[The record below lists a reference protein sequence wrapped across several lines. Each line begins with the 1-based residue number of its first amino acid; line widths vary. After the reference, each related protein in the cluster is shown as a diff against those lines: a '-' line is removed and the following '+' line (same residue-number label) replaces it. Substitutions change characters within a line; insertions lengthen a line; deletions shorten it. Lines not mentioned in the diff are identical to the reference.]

1 MKMLK
6 ELKRLPYLI
15 ILLIFVVL
23 IFFKVVPTNRIK
35 NTTSSD
41 LVVFGDNIKTDYK
54 PFIENGG
61 IYISTDTISKLID
74 SDIYYDKVATKLIIT
89 TSDRL
94 IKFKID
100 ENKMTENFVDK
111 QITTPAKIVND
122 MSYLDINLVKDVYGV
137 KVEYNE
143 KTNTITIDKKDTS
156 GIAVKYN
163 RVNVYEDLSTKSNV
177 IEHLNNTNTVTVY
190 DESLNHNR
198 WYKIKTDTGVVGYI
212 SKNNVDLNNTNNENK
227 NETDDTTQTS
237 NEKITMFWQYGSD
250 LNTLGSKIEGVDVV
264 SPTWYELS
272 NKNGEISSKYSS
284 AYFNQAKQN
293 RYKLWPIVTNGIDD
307 VNYTPD
313 VTSAMLN
320 SEQNREAFIKNLLRI
335 AKEDKIDGINI
346 DFEQLYDNDRDV
358 FTQFIKELTSIFR
371 SENITVSVDTYFVR
385 YLDRQNIGRF
395 CDYMILMGYDHR
407 GSWSSEAGSIADI
420 PWVEENI
427 VSMLNDSNIPASKII
442 LGVPFYTRIWR
453 TNTSTNNLTSSVYS
467 MEDCVDFI
475 NRNDLAKVWDADA
488 GQNYVETQVGNTK
501 YQLWIEDADSMKQ
514 RIEIVK
520 KYNLAGISAWRKG
533 LETNDIWNVILENM
547 K

>member
-23 IFFKVVPTNRIK
+23 IFFKVIPTNRIK

-212 SKNNVDLNNTNNENK
+212 SKNNVDLNNTNKENK
-227 NETDDTTQTS
+227 NETDNTTQTS

-293 RYKLWPIVTNGIDD
+293 GYKLWPIVTNGIDD